1 MGRDK
6 SKKQGCRLDFPVY
19 IVYIFYFNESPV
31 KMMKNAFYFTL
42 EALFVPKICKFLSLP
57 FGHVEKLLD

>member
-6 SKKQGCRLDFPVY
+6 SKKQGCQLDFPLY
-19 IVYIFYFNESPV
+19 IVHIVCFNESPL

-57 FGHVEKLLD
+57 FRHVEKLLD